1 MINETHLSNQCVCLI
16 MEKKEKQEKPKKTN
30 KIIDSKDLLM
40 ISLSKFYSVKSNINK
55 VIPLVEQKSDISLRL
70 IDWFVTNYS
79 KKNNTVITKEKNGNI
94 IHFNVY
100 LSYRN
105 QLKAY
110 SKEKFDPFRRNEHI
124 MFYYD
129 VDKSIETTHGQLNF
143 FRWVLQNDILDY
155 IQDNITDIETD
166 MLTTQ
171 KQNQNK
177 KKDEE
182 NMRIKTIQ
190 TENGVIYQKRKK
202 RSQLSKS
209 SIKNMNK
216 LNGNRTI
223 KFD

>member
-1 MINETHLSNQCVCLI
+1 MD
-16 MEKKEKQEKPKKTN
+16 KKEKPKRTT

-155 IQDNITDIETD
+155 IQEHLKEIEAD

-190 TENGVIYQKRKK
+190 TENGIIYQKRKK

>member
-1 MINETHLSNQCVCLI
+1 
-16 MEKKEKQEKPKKTN
+16 MEKKEKQEKPKRTN

>member
-1 MINETHLSNQCVCLI
+1 MDKV
-16 MEKKEKQEKPKKTN
+16 KVRKTN
-30 KIIDSKDLLM
+30 RIIDSKDLLM
-40 ISLSKFYSVKSNINK
+40 ISLSKFYNVKANINK
-55 VIPLVEQKSDISLRL
+55 VIPLVQQKADISLRL
-70 IDWFVTNYS
+70 VDWFVTNFS

-124 MFYYD
+124 IFYYD

-143 FRWVLQNDILDY
+143 FRWVIQNDILEY
-155 IQDNITDIETD
+155 IAEHLEEIETD
-166 MLTTQ
+166 MLNTQ

-182 NMRIKTIQ
+182 NIRVKAIQ
-190 TENGVIYQKRKK
+190 TENGIVYQKRKK

-216 LNGNRTI
+216 LEGNRTL

>member
-1 MINETHLSNQCVCLI
+1 
-16 MEKKEKQEKPKKTN
+16 MEKKEKQEKPRRTN

>member
-1 MINETHLSNQCVCLI
+1 
-16 MEKKEKQEKPKKTN
+16 
-30 KIIDSKDLLM
+30 M
-40 ISLSKFYSVKSNINK
+40 ISLSRFYSTKANINK
-55 VIPLVEQKSDISLRL
+55 IITLIEQKSDISLRL
-70 IDWFVTNYS
+70 VDWFVTNYS
-79 KKNNTVITKEKNGNI
+79 KKNNTVITRERQGNI

-124 MFYYD
+124 VFYYD
-129 VDKSIETTHGQLNF
+129 VDKFIETTHGQLNF
-143 FRWVLQNDILDY
+143 FRWIIQNEVLDY
-155 IQDNITDIETD
+155 IKENVEIIEKD
-166 MLTTQ
+166 MLITQ

-177 KKDEE
+177 KHDDD

-190 TENGVIYQKRKK
+190 TENGVVIQKRKK

-216 LNGNRTI
+216 LSGNMTI
-223 KFD
+223 RFD

>member
-1 MINETHLSNQCVCLI
+1 MDKDLRKS
-16 MEKKEKQEKPKKTN
+16 KKAT

-40 ISLSKFYSVKSNINK
+40 ISLSRFYSTKANINK
-55 VIPLVEQKSDISLRL
+55 IIPLIEQKSDISLRL
-70 IDWFVTNYS
+70 VDWFVTNYS
-79 KKNNTVITKEKNGNI
+79 KKNNTVITRERQGNI

-124 MFYYD
+124 VFYYD
-129 VDKSIETTHGQLNF
+129 VDKFIETTHGQLNF
-143 FRWVLQNDILDY
+143 FRWIIQNEVLDY
-155 IQDNITDIETD
+155 IKENVEIIEKD
-166 MLTTQ
+166 MLITQ

-177 KKDEE
+177 KHDDD

-190 TENGVIYQKRKK
+190 TENGVVIQKRKK

-216 LNGNRTI
+216 LSGNMTI
-223 KFD
+223 RFD

>member
-1 MINETHLSNQCVCLI
+1 MDNKQD
-16 MEKKEKQEKPKKTN
+16 KKEKQEKAKRVN

-40 ISLSKFYSVKSNINK
+40 ISLSKFYSIKTNINK
-55 VIPLVEQKSDISLRL
+55 IIPLVEQKSDISLRL

-124 MFYYD
+124 IFYYD

-143 FRWVLQNDILDY
+143 FRWILQNDILEY
-155 IQDNITDIETD
+155 IQENVKDIESD
-166 MLTTQ
+166 MLFTQ

-182 NMRIKTIQ
+182 NIRIKTIQ

-216 LNGNRTI
+216 LNGSRTI

>member
-1 MINETHLSNQCVCLI
+1 MD
-16 MEKKEKQEKPKKTN
+16 KKEKQEKPKRTN

-124 MFYYD
+124 IFYYD

-155 IQDNITDIETD
+155 IQEHITDIETD

-190 TENGVIYQKRKK
+190 TENGIVYQKRKK

>member
-1 MINETHLSNQCVCLI
+1 MNETHLRTRYVCSR
-16 MEKKEKQEKPKKTN
+16 MDKKDKPKKTS

-40 ISLSKFYSVKSNINK
+40 ISLSKFYNVKSNINK

-79 KKNNTVITKEKNGNI
+79 KKNNTVITKERNGNI

-124 MFYYD
+124 IFYYD

-155 IQDNITDIETD
+155 IQENMTEIESD

-171 KQNQNK
+171 KQNQSK
-177 KKDEE
+177 KKDDE
-182 NMRIKTIQ
+182 NMRVKAIQ

-209 SIKNMNK
+209 LIKNMNK

>member
-1 MINETHLSNQCVCLI
+1 MD
-16 MEKKEKQEKPKKTN
+16 KKETEKSKQDKPKRTN

-40 ISLSKFYSVKSNINK
+40 ISLSKFYNVKSNINRI
-55 VIPLVEQKSDISLRL
+55 IPLVEQKSDISLRL

-79 KKNNTVITKEKNGNI
+79 KKNNTVITKERNGNI

-124 MFYYD
+124 IFYYD

-155 IQDNITDIETD
+155 IQEHMTEIETD

-171 KQNQNK
+171 KQNQSK

-182 NMRIKTIQ
+182 NMRVKAIQ
-190 TENGVIYQKRKK
+190 TENGIVYQKRKK

-209 SIKNMNK
+209 LIKNMNK

>member
-1 MINETHLSNQCVCLI
+1 
-16 MEKKEKQEKPKKTN
+16 MEKDIRKEVKPKKSN
-30 KIIDSKDLLM
+30 RIIDSKDLLM
-40 ISLSKFYSVKSNINK
+40 ISLSKFYNVKANINK

-70 IDWFVTNYS
+70 VDWFVTNFS
-79 KKNNTVITKEKNGNI
+79 KKNNTVITKERGGNI

-124 MFYYD
+124 IFYYD

-143 FRWVLQNDILDY
+143 FRWVIQNDILEY
-155 IQDNITDIETD
+155 IAENLEEIETD

-182 NMRIKTIQ
+182 NIRIKAVQ
-190 TENGVIYQKRKK
+190 TENGIVYQKRKK

-216 LNGNRTI
+216 LDGSRTI

>member
-1 MINETHLSNQCVCLI
+1 MDKDLRKS
-16 MEKKEKQEKPKKTN
+16 KKT

-40 ISLSKFYSVKSNINK
+40 ISLSRFYSIKTNINK
-55 VIPLVEQKSDISLRL
+55 IIPLIEQKSEISLRL
-70 IDWFVTNYS
+70 VDWFVTNYS
-79 KKNNTVITKEKNGNI
+79 KKNNTVITRERQGNI

-124 MFYYD
+124 VFYYD
-129 VDKSIETTHGQLNF
+129 VDKFIETTHGQLNF
-143 FRWVLQNDILDY
+143 FRWIIQNDVLEY
-155 IQDNITDIETD
+155 IKDNMEVIEND
-166 MLTTQ
+166 MLITQ

-177 KKDEE
+177 KHDDD

-190 TENGVIYQKRKK
+190 TENGVIIQKRKK

-216 LNGNRTI
+216 LSGSMTI
-223 KFD
+223 RFD

>member
-1 MINETHLSNQCVCLI
+1 MD
-16 MEKKEKQEKPKKTN
+16 KKDKQEKPKRTN

-155 IQDNITDIETD
+155 IQDNIKDIETD

-182 NMRIKTIQ
+182 NIRIKTIQ

-216 LNGNRTI
+216 LNGNLTI

>member
-1 MINETHLSNQCVCLI
+1 VNALLNTMDKDLRKSKRQT
-16 MEKKEKQEKPKKTN
+16 

-40 ISLSKFYSVKSNINK
+40 ISLSRFYSNKIHINK
-55 VIPLVEQKSDISLRL
+55 IISLIEQKSDISLRL
-70 IDWFVTNYS
+70 VDWFVTNYS
-79 KKNNTVITKEKNGNI
+79 KKNNTVITHEQNGNV

-124 MFYYD
+124 VFYYD
-129 VDKSIETTHGQLNF
+129 VDKFIETTHGQLNF
-143 FRWVLQNDILDY
+143 FRWVIQNDILEY
-155 IQDNITDIETD
+155 IKEKMSIIEND
-166 MLTTQ
+166 MLITQ

-177 KKDEE
+177 KKDDD

-190 TENGVIYQKRKK
+190 TENGVIIQKRKK

-216 LNGNRTI
+216 LSGNMTVR
-223 KFD
+223 FD

>member
-1 MINETHLSNQCVCLI
+1 MDKDLRKS
-16 MEKKEKQEKPKKTN
+16 KKAT

-40 ISLSKFYSVKSNINK
+40 ISLSRFYGTKTNINK
-55 VIPLVEQKSDISLRL
+55 IIPLIEQKSDISLRL
-70 IDWFVTNYS
+70 VDWFVTNYS
-79 KKNNTVITKEKNGNI
+79 KKKNTVITRERNGNV

-124 MFYYD
+124 VFYYD
-129 VDKSIETTHGQLNF
+129 VDKFIETTHGQLNF
-143 FRWVLQNDILDY
+143 FRWIIQNDILDY
-155 IQDNITDIETD
+155 IKEHMEIIEND
-166 MLTTQ
+166 MLITQ

-177 KKDEE
+177 KKDDD

-190 TENGVIYQKRKK
+190 TENGVIIQKRKK

-216 LNGNRTI
+216 LSGSMTI
-223 KFD
+223 SFD

>member
-1 MINETHLSNQCVCLI
+1 M
-16 MEKKEKQEKPKKTN
+16 
-30 KIIDSKDLLM
+30 
-40 ISLSKFYSVKSNINK
+40 
-55 VIPLVEQKSDISLRL
+55 
-70 IDWFVTNYS
+70 
-79 KKNNTVITKEKNGNI
+79 
-94 IHFNVY
+94 
-100 LSYRN
+100 SYRN

-129 VDKSIETTHGQLNF
+129 VEKSIETTHAQLNF
-143 FRWVLQNDILDY
+143 FRWVLQNDILEY
-155 IQDNITDIETD
+155 IQDNLSDIESD

>member
-1 MINETHLSNQCVCLI
+1 

>member
-1 MINETHLSNQCVCLI
+1 MDKDLRKS
-16 MEKKEKQEKPKKTN
+16 KKAT

-40 ISLSKFYSVKSNINK
+40 ISLSRFYSVKSNINK
-55 VIPLVEQKSDISLRL
+55 IIPLIEQKSDISLRL
-70 IDWFVTNYS
+70 VDWFVTNYS
-79 KKNNTVITKEKNGNI
+79 KKNNTVITRERNGNV

-124 MFYYD
+124 VFYYD
-129 VDKSIETTHGQLNF
+129 VNKFIETTHGQLNF
-143 FRWVLQNDILDY
+143 FRWIIQNDILDY
-155 IQDNITDIETD
+155 IKEHMDIIEND
-166 MLTTQ
+166 MLITQ
-171 KQNQNK
+171 KLNQNK
-177 KKDEE
+177 KKDDD

-190 TENGVIYQKRKK
+190 TENGVIIQKRKK

-216 LNGNRTI
+216 LSGNMTI
-223 KFD
+223 RFD

>member
-1 MINETHLSNQCVCLI
+1 MDKDLRKS
-16 MEKKEKQEKPKKTN
+16 KKT

-40 ISLSKFYSVKSNINK
+40 ISLSRFYSTKANINK
-55 VIPLVEQKSDISLRL
+55 IIPLIEQKSDISLRL
-70 IDWFVTNYS
+70 VDWFVTNYS
-79 KKNNTVITKEKNGNI
+79 KKNNTVITRERQGNI

-124 MFYYD
+124 VFYYD
-129 VDKSIETTHGQLNF
+129 VDKFIETTHGQLNF
-143 FRWVLQNDILDY
+143 FRWIIQNDVLEY
-155 IQDNITDIETD
+155 IKDNMEVIEND
-166 MLTTQ
+166 MLITQ

-177 KKDEE
+177 KHDDD

-190 TENGVIYQKRKK
+190 TENGVIIQKRKK

-216 LNGNRTI
+216 LSGNMTI
-223 KFD
+223 RFD